1 MPIHFSKEERLFT
14 LTTKNTRYVF
24 GVSKE
29 RYLVHHFY
37 GSKRESFDLYK
48 PCCYSFSPYQQE
60 FGNTWSPDVFP
71 QEYSFFGSG
80 DFRTAAL
87 KLKGADGTGVTDF
100 SYVSYRY
107 LQGRKEIEG
116 LPFASADGEK
126 TLEIKLS
133 DRVTGCELFLYYTVF
148 YEEDVISRYM
158 LLRNRGNA
166 PVKLEKCMSFTLD
179 LPGLDYD
186 MVSLYGA
193 HYDERHLQRTPLH
206 YGMQSIYSRR
216 GASSHQFN
224 PFFALCDKKATE
236 TKGKVYGFNFV
247 YSGSFL
253 DEVEVDQ
260 TEHTRV
266 QVGLGEENFGY
277 TLLPGEEFASPEAIL
292 TFSDKGFGQMTRS
305 LHDFTRNR
313 ILPKEAVQKPHPVVL
328 NTWEA
333 CYFNIDEDKLV
344 EFAKESAK
352 AGFDM
357 LVMDDGW
364 FGKRNN
370 DRAGLG
376 DWQANPEKFKN
387 GLKAF
392 AEKVKEA
399 GVSFGIWVEPE
410 MVNPDSDLYR
420 AHPEWCLCVPQREP
434 LVSRE
439 QLVLDM
445 SNPTVV
451 EFLKESFLETF
462 RGVPIDYFKWDMNRH
477 LCHIGSSALPADRQD
492 EVPFRYMKGV
502 YELLQWFKDQF
513 PQAIIETC
521 SGGGGRYDLGMMHYG
536 FQIWTSDNTN
546 PYSRLWMQRGSLIA
560 YPAATM
566 SCHVSNP
573 GENLRSL
580 DFRYKVAVG
589 GMLGYE
595 LNILRMSEAIKAE
608 MSREVGEYKSFE
620 HLMRLGDYYSLVSP
634 FEEDYAAY
642 YYTDKA
648 RKEFLLSVVE
658 KGQTVSRPTKPLKI
672 REAKSDKTYVDL
684 LTGSKY
690 DGTELRA
697 GLILALTG
705 EKDTASLLH
714 LVEE

>member
-1 MPIHFSKEERLFT
+1 
-14 LTTKNTRYVF
+14 
-24 GVSKE
+24 
-29 RYLVHHFY
+29 
-37 GSKRESFDLYK
+37 
-48 PCCYSFSPYQQE
+48 
-60 FGNTWSPDVFP
+60 
-71 QEYSFFGSG
+71 
-80 DFRTAAL
+80 
-87 KLKGADGTGVTDF
+87 
-100 SYVSYRY
+100 
-107 LQGRKEIEG
+107 
-116 LPFASADGEK
+116 
-126 TLEIKLS
+126 
-133 DRVTGCELFLYYTVF
+133 
-148 YEEDVISRYM
+148 
-158 LLRNRGNA
+158 
-166 PVKLEKCMSFTLD
+166 
-179 LPGLDYD
+179 
-186 MVSLYGA
+186 
-193 HYDERHLQRTPLH
+193 
-206 YGMQSIYSRR
+206 
-216 GASSHQFN
+216 
-224 PFFALCDKKATE
+224 
-236 TKGKVYGFNFV
+236 
-247 YSGSFL
+247 
-253 DEVEVDQ
+253 
-260 TEHTRV
+260 
-266 QVGLGEENFGY
+266 
-277 TLLPGEEFASPEAIL
+277 
-292 TFSDKGFGQMTRS
+292 
-305 LHDFTRNR
+305 
-313 ILPKEAVQKPHPVVL
+313 
-328 NTWEA
+328 
-333 CYFNIDEDKLV
+333 
-344 EFAKESAK
+344 
-352 AGFDM
+352 M

-392 AEKVKEA
+392 AEKVKET

-410 MVNPDSDLYR
+410 MVNPASDLYR
-420 AHPEWCLCVPQREP
+420 AHPEWCLRVPQREP

-451 EFLKESFLETF
+451 DFLKESFLETF

-477 LCHIGSSALPADRQD
+477 LCDIGSSALPADRQD

-620 HLMRLGDYYSLVSP
+620 HLVRLGDYYSLVSP

-642 YYTDKA
+642 YYTDKT

-658 KGQTVSRPTKPLKI
+658 KGQTVSRPTKLLKI
-672 REAKSDKTYVDL
+672 REAKSDKIYVDL

-690 DGTELRA
+690 DGAELRE